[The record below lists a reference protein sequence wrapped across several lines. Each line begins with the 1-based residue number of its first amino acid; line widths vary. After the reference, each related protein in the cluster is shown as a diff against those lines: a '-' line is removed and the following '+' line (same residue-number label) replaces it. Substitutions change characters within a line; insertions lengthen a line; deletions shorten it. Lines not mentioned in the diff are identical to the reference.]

1 MVENTNLCVGVREE
15 HVRPTTRWTWGCW
28 RGMRYEGV
36 WDSQPGAG
44 TQPKTDL
51 GNNSNNYITSG
62 FFMRININ
70 TIEKHGLN
78 STSESPINIHP
89 FGDLDMKA
97 LCGCGKWECV
107 WCGVNGQLCGGG
119 EEEARDGPA
128 EDCQHGPGATID
140 YCTVCM
146 IRFSNR
152 SIFWI
157 FWDYCKRKGTG
168 LIKWYKH
175 SGDFLGR
182 SPVQLF

>member
-1 MVENTNLCVGVREE
+1 MSQCQGPCWGLTSSTTSSPRDLIGSNYV
-15 HVRPTTRWTWGCW
+15 VRPDVKKFTPKIIIRWSNGREYKPVCWCQGRTRETKMEQGLSTTRWTWGCW

-62 FFMRININ
+62 LFMRININ

-78 STSESPINIHP
+78 STSESPINIRP

-97 LCGCGKWECV
+97 LFVGGEWECV

-128 EDCQHGPGATID
+128 E
-140 YCTVCM
+140 
-146 IRFSNR
+146 R
-152 SIFWI
+152 
-157 FWDYCKRKGTG
+157 
-168 LIKWYKH
+168 
-175 SGDFLGR
+175 
-182 SPVQLF
+182 